1 MQFLSQQESVA
12 SRIWFQYRIEKCRYL
27 NGLKI
32 WYVYEISNLTDLRLD
47 FTNQIQTDILPKMT
61 VEQNIFALGL

>member
-1 MQFLSQQESVA
+1 MSLQEFG
-12 SRIWFQYRIEKCRYL
+12 FQYRIEKCRYL

-47 FTNQIQTDILPKMT
+47 FSNQIQTDILPKMT